1 MAGYWLK
8 FDGIYVGFRKKN
20 FFFIVGLFVDVRSD
34 GCFHRRF
41 WVMQILFYYVFDC
54 YKIEDQVNIF
64 NLF

>member
-1 MAGYWLK
+1 M
-8 FDGIYVGFRKKN
+8 GFMLDLEKKP
-20 FFFIVGLFVDVRSD
+20 FFIVGLFVDVRSD